1 MADAEICFVDLCSG
15 LALLSAQHQVVFLLH
30 SHPSQ
35 QASHDERLAK
45 RPLVLGTAGHP
56 QSARVT
62 VLSFQKD
69 LYFRSTEKM

>member
-1 MADAEICFVDLCSG
+1 MLRFVLWICSG

-35 QASHDERLAK
+35 QASHDGRLAK
-45 RPLVLGTAGHP
+45 RPLVLGTVEYP
-56 QSARVT
+56 QSTRVT

-69 LYFRSTEKM
+69 LYFRSTEKV